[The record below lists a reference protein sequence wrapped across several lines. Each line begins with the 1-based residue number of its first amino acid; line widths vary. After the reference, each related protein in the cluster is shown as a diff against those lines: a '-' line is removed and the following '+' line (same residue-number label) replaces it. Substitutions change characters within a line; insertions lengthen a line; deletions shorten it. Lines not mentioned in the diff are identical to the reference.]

1 MSASRI
7 RPLVMKFGGTSVA
20 DAARMVQA
28 ASIVERLRRRRPVVV
43 VSALAGVTD
52 QLLELAETAPHSDL
66 RRVERRV
73 ESLRQR
79 HRAVA
84 LGFLRAPARRRAT
97 LQALDAK
104 FDELMNA
111 CYGVL
116 LLRELSQR
124 SRDLI
129 SSFGERLSARLL
141 AALLEERGAPAAY
154 VDARRMIVTS
164 EHHGEA
170 RVDFVASNPRIR
182 RILGPLVKSGR
193 IPVVTGF
200 IGASR
205 DGVTT
210 TLGRSGSDYTAAI
223 AGAALGAAEIQIWK
237 EVDGVCTADPT
248 LIPSARVVPHLSYRE
263 AAEISHFGAEVV
275 HPQTMLPAMRAGIPI
290 RIKNTFRPEAPGT
303 LVTSRARAG
312 TPLIL
317 SSVDSVALVTVE
329 GTGFIGTPGTILRVL
344 EIVGRQ
350 GINIYMIS
358 MASSEYNLSFLI
370 QRRDTARAV
379 AALERE
385 LRYEREV
392 EGTIRNISVEAPMA
406 VVAVVGSQM
415 KGKAGISGRVFGA
428 LGDAG
433 VNVVAIAQGSSEY
446 NISIV
451 VRSRDMK
458 RALQAIHARLHVRA
472 ARAEGRRPAVRR
484 AGAGA

>member
-1 MSASRI
+1 MSRVRRNGPI
-7 RPLVMKFGGTSVA
+7 VMKFGGTSVA
-20 DAARMVQA
+20 DGKRMAQA
-28 ASIVERLRRRRPVVV
+28 ATIVERQLRRRPVVV

-52 QLLELAETAPHSDL
+52 MLLDVASIAPHGDL
-66 RRVERRV
+66 RRVERRI
-73 ESLRQR
+73 EALRQR
-79 HRAVA
+79 HRSVA
-84 LGFLRAPARRRAT
+84 
-97 LQALDAK
+97 QALIRSTSRRQSTLKALDDKLA
-104 FDELMNA
+104 ELSNV

-141 AALLEERGAPAAY
+141 AAALQERGTPSTY
-154 VDARRMIVTS
+154 VDARRMVVTS
-164 EHHGEA
+164 EHHGAA
-170 RVDFVASNPRIR
+170 RVDFPETNPRVR
-182 RILGPLVKSGR
+182 RALRPLLARRRV
-193 IPVVTGF
+193 PVVTGF
-200 IGASR
+200 IGATR
-205 DGVTT
+205 GGVTT
-210 TLGRSGSDYTAAI
+210 TLGRSGSDYTASLI
-223 AGAALGAAEIQIWK
+223 GAALRAEEIQIWK
-237 EVDGVCTADPT
+237 EVDGVCTADPS
-248 LIPSARVVPHLSYRE
+248 LIRDARVVPHLSYRE

-275 HPQTMLPAMRAGIPI
+275 HPQTMLPAMREGIAI
-290 RIKNTFRPEAPGT
+290 RIKNTFRPDAPGT
-303 LVTSRARAG
+303 VITSRARPG

-317 SSVDSVALVTVE
+317 SSIDNMALVTVE

-344 EIVGRQ
+344 QIVGNE

-370 QRRDTARAV
+370 QRSDTARAV

-415 KGKAGISGRVFGA
+415 KGKIGVSGRVFGA
-428 LGDAG
+428 LGEGG

-446 NISIV
+446 NISVV

-458 RALQAIHARLHVRA
+458 RALQVIHEGLHLRELKRA
-472 ARAEGRRPAVRR
+472 SSARARVEAR
-484 AGAGA
+484 A